1 MDTIQ
6 IENLQI
12 FARHGVFA
20 EENALGQKFV
30 ISARLFT
37 DTRKAGRT
45 DDLCDSINYAEVC
58 EEIEKSMT
66 ERTFKLIEAAAEYTA
81 ENILLKF
88 PLVKSVEL
96 TVKKPHAPILKP
108 LDYAAVTIN
117 RGWHTVYLG
126 IGSNMGDKKAYL
138 DMAVS
143 ELCANPKCRN
153 VRASEYIVTEPVGE
167 VEQDD
172 FLNGA
177 VELETLMTPQEL
189 LAFAGEIEQ
198 RAGRVRTVHWGPR
211 TLDVDILL
219 YDNEIISDETLKIPH
234 VEMHRRY
241 FVLAPLC
248 SLNPYAVHPIL
259 HKTVLQLL
267 EKVNSK

>member
-12 FARHGVFA
+12 FARHGVFP

-37 DTRKAGRT
+37 DTRNAGKS
-45 DDLCDSINYAEVC
+45 DDLHDSINYAEVC
-58 EEIEKSMT
+58 GEIEKSMT
-66 ERTFKLIEAAAEYTA
+66 ERTFRLIEAAAEYTA

-88 PLVKSVEL
+88 PLVKSIEL
-96 TVKKPHAPILKP
+96 TVKKPHAPVLKP

-117 RGWHTVYLG
+117 RGRHTAYLG

-143 ELCANPKCRN
+143 EIRANPLCAN
-153 VRASEYIVTEPVGE
+153 VRVSDYIVTEPVGG

-177 VELETLMTPQEL
+177 VELETLMTPREL
-189 LAFAGEIEQ
+189 LAFVNEIEQ
-198 RAGRVRTVHWGPR
+198 KAGRVRTVRWGPR

-219 YDNEIISDETLKIPH
+219 YDDEIISDETLKIPH
-234 VEMHRRY
+234 TEMHRRY

-259 HKTVLQLL
+259 KKTVSQLL
-267 EKVNSK
+267 EEL